1 MALTYRSV
9 KGSAL
14 TIAELDGN
22 FKHFTGSHTVDG
34 GITATSFTGSL
45 SGSASEAI
53 LATTATTALTSS
65 FVSSSFEMLSPDG
78 TRYKFTVNNDGHL
91 LLTGSA
97 V

>member
-22 FKHFTGSHTVDG
+22 FEHFTGSHTVDG

-45 SGSASEAI
+45 SG
-53 LATTATTALTSS
+53 LATTATTALTAS
-65 FVSSSFEMLSPDG
+65 FVSSSFEILSPNN
-78 TRYKFTVNNDGHL
+78 TRYRFTVNNDGHL

>member
-22 FKHFTGSHTVDG
+22 FEHFTGSHTVDG

-45 SGSASEAI
+45 SGSATTALI
-53 LATTATTALTSS
+53 ATTATTALTAS
-65 FVSSSFEMLSPDG
+65 FVSSSFEIVSPNN
-78 TRYKFTVNNDGHL
+78 TRYRFTVSNDGHL